1 MYGLFGD
8 WVAGFGNGF
17 TGGISTDIYSSITGT
32 PLQPKDGFLWTMGNI
47 AGIGASLLVGM
58 KFTVN
63 YQASIGQANFWAT
76 YQVVTSGYGVGKG
89 LVGLA
94 DGYWEFNDVFNLLG
108 LLPVA
113 GTLLGSSK
121 GIAGMRASNSG
132 GKSNLADG
140 NAEDA
145 FNGLGQTDVS
155 VSGACFVAGTEVL
168 TPDGEKSIEAIRVGD
183 WVVADDPNT
192 IGEIEYKQVTDTF
205 VRQTD
210 KLVDLYID
218 GEVISTTEEHP
229 FWTPDKGWVEAKDLT
244 VGSLLQTEDGRVV
257 NVDGVETREGSFE
270 VYNFK
275 VEGFH
280 SYFVS
285 DLGVLVHNADYDL
298 QFQADD
304 LVYGPS
310 ANLQLRELQQTAG
323 GKLLTDLPDKPP
335 ELTWLQHSIQTMEQQ
350 TAMGKNIRFD
360 LTHMQDLQ
368 NILQNKGPY
377 ANTVTA
383 GELRHIQ
390 SNWSRFQRNVF
401 FYKNGKEVS
410 APWM

>member
-1 MYGLFGD
+1 
-8 WVAGFGNGF
+8 
-17 TGGISTDIYSSITGT
+17 
-32 PLQPKDGFLWTMGNI
+32 
-47 AGIGASLLVGM
+47 
-58 KFTVN
+58 
-63 YQASIGQANFWAT
+63 
-76 YQVVTSGYGVGKG
+76 
-89 LVGLA
+89 
-94 DGYWEFNDVFNLLG
+94 
-108 LLPVA
+108 
-113 GTLLGSSK
+113 
-121 GIAGMRASNSG
+121 MRASNSG

-145 FNGLGQTDVS
+145 FNGLAQTDVS

-192 IGEIEYKQVTDTF
+192 IGEIEYKQVTETF
-205 VRQTD
+205 VRLTD
-210 KLVDLYID
+210 KLVDLFID

-244 VGSLLQTEDGRVV
+244 VGSLVQTSDGRVV
-257 NVDGVETREGSFE
+257 DVDGVEIREGSFE
-270 VYNFK
+270 VYNFR

-285 DLGVLVHNADYDL
+285 NLGVLVHNADYDL